1 MKKNNNRR
9 ILLVVDDEPDITLTF
24 SMGLED
30 NGFVVDAYN
39 DPVLALEAFKE
50 QKKSYALAL
59 IDIKMPK
66 MNGFELCKE
75 IRKIDDKVKVC
86 FATAFDIKKEE
97 EDDLKAVT
105 TSNNEKP
112 AIIRKPITIDDL
124 VKRVKAE
131 LLLLPDS

>member
-1 MKKNNNRR
+1 MNNNRR

-39 DPVLALEAFKE
+39 DPVLVLEAFKE

-59 IDIKMPK
+59 VDIKMPR

-75 IRKIDDKVKVC
+75 IRKIDGKVKVC

-97 EDDLKAVT
+97 DDALKAVT
-105 TSNNEKP
+105 TSSNEKP
-112 AIIRKPITIDDL
+112 TIIRKPLTIDDL

-131 LLLLPDS
+131 LQLRPDS

>member
-1 MKKNNNRR
+1 MNNSKR

-30 NGFVVDAYN
+30 SGFEVDAFN

-59 IDIKMPK
+59 VDIKMPK
-66 MNGFELCKE
+66 MNGFELYRK

-86 FATAFDIKKEE
+86 FLTALSDLQDYNAFKKEVFPKLGE
-97 EDDLKAVT
+97 RYFVQ
-105 TSNNEKP
+105 
-112 AIIRKPITIDDL
+112 KPIDNQDL
-124 VKRVKAE
+124 INRVNNMINSN
-131 LLLLPDS
+131 L